1 MYFLFKDVYSNEK
14 HKCIITRIEIVE
26 NNSSTV
32 QVNSKQLILEID
44 ENKLNEES
52 LCKKMERLQKIHLL
66 IKERTR
72 DNGMAKETVL
82 EDNMI
87 KHIILKNNLDTM
99 TQEKS
104 EKEIP
109 QLIHPIVERL
119 AQLKSTS
126 DFLSTRIEKLERKL
140 DLNILAW
147 ECLTHSQRRS
157 FCLFIYISLIF
168 AAILWNILMPHEIFL
183 SRKAVL
189 TVW

>member
-1 MYFLFKDVYSNEK
+1 
-14 HKCIITRIEIVE
+14 
-26 NNSSTV
+26 
-32 QVNSKQLILEID
+32 
-44 ENKLNEES
+44 
-52 LCKKMERLQKIHLL
+52 
-66 IKERTR
+66 
-72 DNGMAKETVL
+72 
-82 EDNMI
+82 MI

-99 TQEKS
+99 SQEKS
-104 EKEIP
+104 EKEITQ

-126 DFLSTRIEKLERKL
+126 NFLLTRIEKLERKL

-147 ECLTHSQRRS
+147 ECLIHSQRRY
-157 FCLFIYISLIF
+157 FCLFIYTSLIF